1 MPRMGRENN
10 WLRIA
15 RETVK
20 STVAGLSQAAAG
32 GGPHVA

>member
-1 MPRMGRENN
+1 MLRMGVENS

-20 STVAGLSQAAAG
+20 STVAGLSRAAAG